1 MSLYVKKL
9 IEKWK
14 PILMQEGVNPIK
26 NPKIARA
33 TAIMLENQYKYSIGG
48 EELVNEG
55 TT

>member
-9 IEKWK
+9 IKKWE
-14 PILMQEGVNPIK
+14 PILTQEGLNPIK
-26 NPKIARA
+26 NPKVARA

-48 EELVNEG
+48 TELVNEA